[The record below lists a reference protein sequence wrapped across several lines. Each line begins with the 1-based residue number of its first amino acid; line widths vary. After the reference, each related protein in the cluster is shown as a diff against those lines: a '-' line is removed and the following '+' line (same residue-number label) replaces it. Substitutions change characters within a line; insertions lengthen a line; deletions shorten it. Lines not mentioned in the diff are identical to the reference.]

1 MSEKGKICVFGA
13 SSDRIENTYT
23 EEAYELGKLMAQN
36 GWGCVNGAGSAGL
49 MRAVSDGVLDAG
61 GTVIGVIPQFMVDN
75 GWGYDKLTE
84 TVVTPD
90 MHTRKEKMAKLADA
104 FVVLPGGCGTIEE
117 VMEMY
122 TWRQLGIINKPI
134 ILLNTVGYWN
144 PLVEMIDRSGKLGF
158 MIHSHTRLWTLAR
171 SPKEV
176 LIKLERELADGPKTI
191 ESKRENL

>member
-90 MHTRKEKMAKLADA
+90 MHTRKEKMAELADA